1 MVGNLGKVLA
11 FFCYPLYEAL
21 LVVETCSKQTKLTL
35 LSGQFPVLQ
44 RNGPMFG
51 FLLAILVGTVII
63 GGIKSIA
70 KVTEKIVPFM
80 AGLYVLAASIIIVV
94 NFGQI
99 GAAFAMIIE
108 ELCATA
114 FGGFIGVLIQGFR
127 RAAFSNEAGVGST
140 SIAHSAAKTNQPV
153 SEGIVSLLEP
163 LVDTVIICTMTA
175 LVTSSQVFG
184 VQGVEG
190 AQLTSQAFGSVI
202 SWFHMY

>member
-1 MVGNLGKVLA
+1 M
-11 FFCYPLYEAL
+11 
-21 LVVETCSKQTKLTL
+21 VETCSKQPAYAQ

-44 RNGPMFG
+44 GNGPMFG

-108 ELCATA
+108 GAFAPSAA
-114 FGGFIGVLIQGFR
+114 FGGVIGVLIQGFR
-127 RAAFSNEAGVGST
+127 RAAFSNEAGVGSA
-140 SIAHSAAKTNQPV
+140 SIKPLQLTNQPV

-175 LVTSSQVFG
+175 LVIIITGFSG

-190 AQLTSQAFGSVI
+190 TTNFTGI
-202 SWFHMY
+202 WKCNFWFLCIGYCHFPFCFQQ

>member
-1 MVGNLGKVLA
+1 
-11 FFCYPLYEAL
+11 
-21 LVVETCSKQTKLTL
+21 
-35 LSGQFPVLQ
+35 
-44 RNGPMFG
+44 MFG
-51 FLLAILVGTVII
+51 FLLAVLVGTVII

-80 AGLYVLAASIIIVV
+80 AGLYILAASIIIVI

-108 ELCATA
+108 GAFAPSAA

-127 RAAFSNEAGVGST
+127 RAAFSNEAGVGSA

-163 LVDTVIICTMTA
+163 LIDTV
-175 LVTSSQVFG
+175 
-184 VQGVEG
+184 
-190 AQLTSQAFGSVI
+190 
-202 SWFHMY
+202 